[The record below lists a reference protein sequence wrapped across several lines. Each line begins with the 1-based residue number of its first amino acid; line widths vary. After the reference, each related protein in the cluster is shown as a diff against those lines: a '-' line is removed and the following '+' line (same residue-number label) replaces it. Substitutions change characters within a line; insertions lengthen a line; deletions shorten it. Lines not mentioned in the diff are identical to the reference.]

1 MDARKKN
8 SWVNDDEQCNAHIV
22 HAAQI
27 RRFYRSCLHIMHAY
41 SQLTYGLLCSKM
53 CILEFSVKK
62 DVYRFFDFNSEV
74 IMHKVPPKLTVGIL
88 LLDFAICPF

>member
-1 MDARKKN
+1 MGERRRTIQYTY
-8 SWVNDDEQCNAHIV
+8 ST

-74 IMHKVPPKLTVGIL
+74 IMHKVSPKLTVGIL